1 MKWLKICALLFLTL
15 AALRAASWALALLLE
30 RFTGLRR
37 RPIVLLSNVIAF
49 GLFLL
54 LLLWSLMPGEPLDPA
69 AVLFGLVVFAVFAW
83 MDRYWTPWQRGKLHE
98 DDNQSSGAV

>member
-15 AALRAASWALALLLE
+15 AALRAASWSLALLME
-30 RFTGLRR
+30 RFTRLRR
-37 RPIVLLSNVIAF
+37 RPIVLLSNAVGF

-69 AVLFGLVVFAVFAW
+69 AVLFGLAAFAVFAW
-83 MDRYWTPWQRGKLHE
+83 MDCYWTPWQRGKLRE
-98 DDNQSSGAV
+98 DDNQSSGLV